1 MRLPSFAPTRG
12 ARPRCAPRYVSSL
25 LLFLAL
31 GIGVPQLLSAQDVG
45 TISGRVTRA
54 DDQSPLAGVQVS
66 VNGTGLVA
74 STGTD
79 GRYTVH
85 RVPAGE
91 RAVTFRWIGYRPVE
105 ATVRVVAGQ
114 RVTLDAALQPAP
126 VQVTEIVVEGASR
139 APEKVVEAPAAVS
152 VIEPE
157 ILQSTS
163 ITGQAPLA
171 LSQVPGVDVVQN
183 GVNDFNVNARGFNS
197 SLNRRVLVLQDN
209 RDLAIAFLGSQ
220 EWNGLATSLQDLGR
234 IEVVRGPGSA
244 LYGAN
249 AFSGVIALTTPTAR
263 EVAGSRLTFGGGE
276 LESFRADLSQAS
288 TFSQGR
294 FGYRLLAG
302 YSTSDTWT
310 RSRTAADGQDLAREY
325 ADATDEQVG
334 PARESVALAGQTPD
348 PLTGE
353 AQGDRDPVKSY
364 YSSLRLDHYRANGDV
379 ATADGGFAIV
389 ENEVFVTGI
398 GRVQVRKAMKPY
410 ARLEY
415 AAERFSVFGW
425 WNGRNSLDPQVAL
438 ATGADLEEKS
448 NVFHIEGQY
457 NHSFASER
465 GRFIVGTSARA
476 LTVNTDTT
484 LMRAQDDDRSDQIY
498 SLYGQVEWRLNP
510 QVKLVGAARIDD
522 GNLFETQFSPKGAI
536 VYQLND
542 DHSFHLS
549 VNRAFMTP
557 NYSEWFLRVNAG
569 LPANLTLLENGLR
582 AHPQLGP
589 ALAGVPN
596 GTLFTTTAAVP
607 VLALGNAQL
616 EPEQT
621 LGFELGYKGN
631 ISDKLYMSLDLFSS
645 TLSHFVT
652 DLLPGVNPTYGLWTA
667 PAQVP
672 QNARAQLEA
681 AVRTALISNPATA
694 IAGRGLT
701 RLENGNTAIVVSY
714 ANAGEVVQRGA
725 ELGVGYRFTNE
736 LRGDASL
743 TLFDFEVK
751 EASLA
756 GDQLLPNTPSKKAT
770 LGMSYVGRTGFD
782 GTVSIRLVDGYQW
795 AAGVFQGYVPAS
807 EIFNASLG
815 YRINNYFRFSVTGT
829 NIFDQQRFSLYGGAV
844 IGRRVIGAATVTF

>member
-1 MRLPSFAPTRG
+1 MRLSSFAPYRT
-12 ARPRCAPRYVSSL
+12 RPRRMPRAAFVL
-25 LLFLAL
+25 LLLAL
-31 GIGVPQLLSAQDVG
+31 VLPLGLAAQQQFG
-45 TISGRVTRA
+45 TISGRVTRS
-54 DDQSPLAGVQVS
+54 DDQSALQGVQVS

-79 GRYTVH
+79 GRYTLQ

-91 RAVTFRWIGYRPVE
+91 QVVTFRWIGYRPNE
-105 ATVRVVAGQ
+105 ARVTVPAGQ
-114 RVTLDAALQPAP
+114 RLTLDASLAPAP

-157 ILQSTS
+157 ILENTS
-163 ITGQAPLA
+163 ITGQAPMA
-171 LSQVPGVDVVQN
+171 LTQVPGIDVVQN

-220 EWNGLATSLQDLGR
+220 EWNGLAASMQDLGR
-234 IEVVRGPGSA
+234 VEVVRGPGSA

-263 EVAGSRLTFGGGE
+263 EVTGSRLTFGGGE

-288 TFSQGR
+288 TFSEGR

-302 YSTSDTWT
+302 YSSSDTWT
-310 RSRTAADGQDLAREY
+310 RSRTANDGQDLAREY
-325 ADATDEQVG
+325 ADATDEPVG

-348 PLTGE
+348 PVTGE
-353 AQGDRDPVKSY
+353 AIGDRDPVKSY
-364 YSSLRLDHYRANGDV
+364 YSSLRLDHYLPNGAV
-379 ATADGGFAIV
+379 ATADGGLAVV

-398 GRVQVRKAMKPY
+398 GRVQVRKALKPY
-410 ARLEY
+410 ARVEY
-415 AAERFSVFGW
+415 AAERFNIFGW
-425 WNGRNSLDPQVAL
+425 WNSRKSLDPQVAL

-448 NVFHIEGQY
+448 NVYHIEGQY
-457 NHSFASER
+457 NHSFATDR
-465 GRFIVGTSARA
+465 GRVIVGASARA
-476 LTVNTDTT
+476 INVNTDST
-484 LMRAQDDDRSDQIY
+484 LMRAEDDDRSDNII
-498 SLYGQVEWRLNP
+498 SAYGQVEWRLNP

-522 GNLFETQFSPKGAI
+522 GNLFATQFSPKGA
-536 VYQLND
+536 VVFQPND
-542 DHSFHLS
+542 DHSIHLS

-569 LPANLTLLENGLR
+569 LPANLAPLEAGLR
-582 AHPQLGP
+582 ANPQLGP
-589 ALAGVPN
+589 ALAGVPV
-596 GTLFTTTAAVP
+596 GTLFTTSSAVP
-607 VLALGNAQL
+607 VLALGNAAL
-616 EPEQT
+616 DPEET

-631 ISDKLYMSLDLFSS
+631 ITSKLYASIDLFTS
-645 TLSHFVT
+645 TLSNFVT

-667 PAQVP
+667 PPEVP
-672 QNARAQLEA
+672 VQARAALEA
-681 AVRTALISNPATA
+681 AVRTVLLSSPATA

-725 ELGVGYRFTNE
+725 EIGLGYRFSAE
-736 LRGDASL
+736 VRGDATL
-743 TLFDFEVK
+743 TLFDFDVK

-770 LGMSYVGRTGFD
+770 LGVSYTGRTGFD
-782 GTVSIRLVDGYQW
+782 GSISVRLVDGYQW

-807 EIFNASLG
+807 ELFNASVG
-815 YRINNYFRFSVTGT
+815 YRINNNFRVSVTGT

-844 IGRRVIGAATVTF
+844 IGRRVMGAVTATF